1 MKRKGSNFWR
11 FILSMSTD
19 RYSKVVLTVIAGS
32 LLAIALRPFANPPRT
47 FADAASSHV
56 YIEPGVF
63 ALRAP
68 DGSKD
73 LLGKVVVD
81 LQTGQIWGF
90 PTGSRSPYPISVHG
104 PKPAV
109 SEPYLLGQFDFR
121 SMQK

>member
-1 MKRKGSNFWR
+1 
-11 FILSMSTD
+11 MSTD
-19 RYSKVVLTVIAGS
+19 RYSRFVLTVIAGS

-47 FADAASSHV
+47 FAGAASSDV

-63 ALRAP
+63 SLRAP

-90 PTGSRSPYPISVHG
+90 PTGSRSPYPVSVHA
-104 PKPAV
+104 PEPPISK
-109 SEPYLLGQFDFR
+109 PYLLGQFDFQ
-121 SMQK
+121 SMQR